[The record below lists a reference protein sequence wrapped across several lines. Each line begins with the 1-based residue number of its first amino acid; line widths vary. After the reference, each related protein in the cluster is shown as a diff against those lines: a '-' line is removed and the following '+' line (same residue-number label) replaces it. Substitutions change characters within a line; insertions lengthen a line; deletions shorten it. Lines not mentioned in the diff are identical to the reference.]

1 MQIANAHLESRYIIP
16 TYFAGLGF
24 MLQVIL
30 CQINIFG
37 HQLSQNMT
45 TVLSDLRRFAQIQN
59 LQNLCFELQNN

>member
-1 MQIANAHLESRYIIP
+1 
-16 TYFAGLGF
+16 
-24 MLQVIL
+24 MLQVVL

-59 LQNLCFELQNN
+59 LQNLCFEFQNNLRKSL